1 MVTAIAQPAQI
12 DSSSTQPSTRNG
24 MGAIVYD
31 GGTTFRVWAKFASQ
45 VYVEGDF
52 NNWSQTA
59 TPLASE
65 SNGYWSVDVSGAK
78 PGHYYRYVLH
88 NNEIFHRADPYGK
101 HVIDPRD
108 RTKAANDIGK
118 VEIKAPF
125 DWGEHHFTMPAWNE
139 LVIYELHVSSFNARK
154 GNKLPGIFY
163 NLIQAS
169 HANSGEE
176 QLGTFTSII
185 EKLDYLKDLGV
196 NAIELLPIFDFPSTT
211 SLGYNPNLPFDIES
225 SYGSP
230 EDFKKFVMAAHDR
243 GIAIILDVVYNHFDS
258 GIYDRPFPSLWRFD
272 GWHQG
277 EYGGIYFYNDRRAN
291 TDFGPRPDFGR
302 DEVRHFIRDNAL
314 MWLEEYQLDGWR
326 FDSTVNIRNAKGNN
340 NDPSNDIAE
349 GWGLMQWINN
359 DKNNKQPWKISIAE
373 DLQNNEW
380 ITKDTRTAGAGF
392 NSQWGSSF
400 YWSIY
405 NALASPLDNSRNII
419 DVQNAI
425 LQRFETDALK
435 RVIYSENHDEVA
447 EINHKKRLPNR
458 IDENQADSFYAKKRS
473 TLGAVFT
480 LTSPGIP
487 MIFQGQE
494 FLEQGAW
501 KDNVPLD
508 WDNLSKY
515 PGIYNLYRD
524 LIHLRR
530 NWYNN
535 TCGLR
540 GQHVHVHHV
549 NDKDKVI
556 AFHRWENGGFG
567 DDVIVV
573 VNLSNQSYD
582 SYSIGF
588 PQGGMWWVRFN
599 SDWNGYSPDFEN
611 HPGYHTKAYPTHVG
625 DPDHM
630 PYRGNVGIGR
640 YSALILSQ

>member
-1 MVTAIAQPAQI
+1 MVTAITQPEVI
-12 DSSSTQPSTRNG
+12 TSSSHQPSTRNG

-31 GGTTFRVWAKFASQ
+31 GGTTFRVWAKFALQ

-52 NNWSQTA
+52 NKWSQTA

-65 SNGYWSVDVSGAK
+65 GNGYWSGDVPGAK
-78 PGHYYRYVLH
+78 PGDYYRYVLH
-88 NNEIFHRADPYGK
+88 NDEILHRADPYGK

-108 RTKAANDIGK
+108 KRTDPNDIGK

-125 DWGEHHFTMPAWNE
+125 DWGDHHFTMPAWNE
-139 LVIYELHVSSFNARK
+139 LVIYELHVSSFNAHK
-154 GNKLPGIFY
+154 GERLPGIFY
-163 NLIQAS
+163 NLIQGS
-169 HANSGEE
+169 PVNSDEP
-176 QLGTFTSII
+176 LGTFTSII
-185 EKLDYLKDLGV
+185 EKLDYLKDLGI
-196 NAIELLPIFDFPSTT
+196 NAIELLPIVDFPTQT

-230 EDFKKFVMAAHDR
+230 EDFKKFVMAAHER

-258 GIYDRPFPSLWRFD
+258 GIYDKEFPSLWRFD

-277 EYGGIYFYNDRRAN
+277 DYGGIYFYNDWRAN

-340 NDPSNDIAE
+340 NDPSNDLAE
-349 GWGLMQWINN
+349 GWGLMQWLNN

-380 ITKDTRTAGAGF
+380 ITKDTGAGGAGF

-400 YWSIY
+400 YWPIY
-405 NALASPLDNSRNII
+405 NALISPFDSSRNIVDI
-419 DVQNAI
+419 QNAI
-425 LQRFETDALK
+425 LHRFETDALK

-447 EINHKKRLPNR
+447 DINHKKRLPNR
-458 IDENQADSFYAKKRS
+458 IDKNQPDSFYARKRS
-473 TLGAVFT
+473 TLGAVFS

-487 MIFQGQE
+487 MLFQGQE

-508 WDNLSKY
+508 WNNLSKY
-515 PGIYNLYRD
+515 PGIYNLYKD

-535 TCGLR
+535 TRGLR

-549 NDKDKVI
+549 NDQDKVI
-556 AFHRWENGGFG
+556 AFHRWENSGSG

-573 VNLSNQSYD
+573 VNLSNRAYD
-582 SYSIGF
+582 SYSLGF

-611 HPGYHTKAYPTHVG
+611 HPGYHTEAYPTDAG

-640 YSALILSQ
+640 YSALVLSQ